1 MLGKVFKAYDVRGK
15 VPKPLN
21 ERIAWKIGHGTADFL
36 LEEGVVTGRTDPMS
50 QTIVVG
56 RDARDSSPSLSEALC
71 KGMRD
76 RGASVIDIGLVDT
89 PMVNFAVNY
98 LDCGGG
104 VQVTASHNPV
114 GYNGFKFSRAKGRPI
129 GSGTGLESIRDRSA
143 VADPVRVVP
152 ANGFLEQQDLWE
164 PYAARILDRLDA
176 DVPAGLMAV
185 RGRPLRVVVDASNG
199 AAGEMVSRLFRNVD
213 GLELVE
219 LNFDHSI
226 GFKHDPNPLV
236 ESNLDELRKVVR
248 AEGADAGVCFD
259 GDADRCVVVDEDG
272 RTIGGDLLTV
282 WLAESILGDEPQGKA
297 VVYDL
302 RSSRVVSE
310 RIEALG
316 ARPIPC
322 RVGHVFMK
330 DSLATTHAVFGGELS
345 GHFYYQ
351 DMFNADSGARAFVS
365 VLAGLAASKQPL
377 SEMIEP
383 FHKYA
388 QSGEINFE
396 CEDIEETF
404 EALKA
409 TYPDADMME
418 MDGLS
423 LDTGRWW
430 ANIRASNTEPL
441 LRLNVETFSPDELE
455 IALKEL
461 GPLLGRRV
469 EH

>member
-36 LEEGVVTGRTDPMS
+36 LEEGAVTGRTDPMAR
-50 QTIVVG
+50 TIVVG
-56 RDARDSSPSLSEALC
+56 RDARESSPGLCEALC
-71 KGMRD
+71 RGMRD

-89 PMVNFAVNY
+89 PMVTFAVNY

-114 GYNGFKFSRAKGRPI
+114 GYNGFKFSRVKGRPI

-143 VADPVRVVP
+143 VADPTRVES
-152 ANGFLEQQDLWE
+152 AEAFLETRDLWE
-164 PYAARILDRLDA
+164 PYTARILDRLA
-176 DVPAGLMAV
+176 SDVPAGLTAV

-199 AAGEMVSRLFRNVD
+199 AAGTMVDRIFKDVE
-213 GLELVE
+213 GLEIIE
-219 LNFDHSI
+219 LNFDHTI

-236 ESNLDELRKVVR
+236 ESNLDELRAVVQ

-259 GDADRCVVVDEDG
+259 GDADRCVVVDEKG

-282 WLAESILGDEPQGKA
+282 WLAESILGDSPAGQG
-297 VVYDL
+297 VIYDL
-302 RSSRVVSE
+302 RSSRIVSE

-330 DSLATTHAVFGGELS
+330 EALASTKAAFGGELS
-345 GHFYYQ
+345 GHFYYK

-365 VLAGLAASKQPL
+365 VLAGLARSDRPL

-383 FHKYA
+383 LRKYA

-396 CEDIEETF
+396 CEDIDETLQ
-404 EALKA
+404 ALRE
-409 TYPDADMME
+409 TYPDADMIE

-423 LDTGRWW
+423 LDTGLWW

-441 LRLNVETFSPDELE
+441 LRLNIETLGEEQLE
-455 IALKEL
+455 AALKEI

>member
-1 MLGKVFKAYDVRGK
+1 
-15 VPKPLN
+15 
-21 ERIAWKIGHGTADFL
+21 
-36 LEEGVVTGRTDPMS
+36 
-50 QTIVVG
+50 
-56 RDARDSSPSLSEALC
+56 
-71 KGMRD
+71 MRD

-89 PMVNFAVNY
+89 PMVTFAVNY

-104 VQVTASHNPV
+104 VQVTASHNPA

-152 ANGFLEQQDLWE
+152 AGGFLESRDLWE
-164 PYAARILDRLDA
+164 PYTARIHTHLAA
-176 DVPAGLMAV
+176 DVPAGLTAV

-199 AAGEMVSRLFRNVD
+199 AAGEMVSRIFKNID
-213 GLELVE
+213 GLELIE
-219 LNFDHSI
+219 LNFDHTI

-236 ESNLDELRKVVR
+236 ESNLDELREAVR
-248 AEGADAGVCFD
+248 SEGADAGVCFD
-259 GDADRCVVVDEDG
+259 GDADRCVVVDESG

-282 WLAESILGDEPQGKA
+282 WLAESILGDAPKGKS
-297 VVYDL
+297 VIYDL
-302 RSSRVVSE
+302 RSSRVLSE

-330 DSLATTHAVFGGELS
+330 QALADTHALFGGELS
-345 GHFYYQ
+345 GHFYYK

-365 VLAGLAASKQPL
+365 VLAGLAGSDRPL
-377 SEMIEP
+377 SESIEP
-383 FHKYA
+383 FRKYV

-396 CEDIEETF
+396 CEDIEEAF

-423 LDTGRWW
+423 LDTGSWW
-430 ANIRASNTEPL
+430 ANVRASNTEPL
-441 LRLNVETFSPDELE
+441 LRLNIETLSKDELDA
-455 IALKEL
+455 ALKEI

>member
-50 QTIVVG
+50 RTIVVG
-56 RDARDSSPSLSEALC
+56 RDARESSPGLSEALC
-71 KGMRD
+71 TGMRD

-89 PMVNFAVNY
+89 PMVTFAVNY

-104 VQVTASHNPV
+104 VQVTASHNPA

-152 ANGFLEQQDLWE
+152 AGGFLESRDLWE
-164 PYAARILDRLDA
+164 PNTARIHTHLAA
-176 DVPAGLMAV
+176 DVPAGLTAV

-199 AAGEMVSRLFRNVD
+199 AAGEMVSRIFKNID
-213 GLELVE
+213 GLELIE
-219 LNFDHSI
+219 LNFDHTI

-236 ESNLDELRKVVR
+236 ESNLDELREAVR
-248 AEGADAGVCFD
+248 SEGADAGVCFD
-259 GDADRCVVVDEDG
+259 GDADRCVVVDESG

-282 WLAESILGDEPQGKA
+282 WLAESILGDAPKGKS
-297 VVYDL
+297 VIYDL
-302 RSSRVVSE
+302 RSSRVLSE

-330 DSLATTHAVFGGELS
+330 QALADTHALFGGELS
-345 GHFYYQ
+345 GHFYYK

-365 VLAGLAASKQPL
+365 VLAGLAGSDRPL
-377 SEMIEP
+377 SESIEP
-383 FHKYA
+383 FRKYV

-396 CEDIEETF
+396 CEDIEEAF

-423 LDTGRWW
+423 LDTGSWW
-430 ANIRASNTEPL
+430 ANVRASNTEPL
-441 LRLNVETFSPDELE
+441 LRLNIETLSKDELDA
-455 IALKEL
+455 ALKEI